1 MKKYFVMIGSFFAR
15 VWRFILSLFEKHQH
29 LHVSHNQ
36 YDVEG
41 QLVDVLVKS
50 FEVRRF
56 YKCTPKHMRFKTM
69 DGTFVELKTATPMDY
84 MTETMKKLG

>member
-1 MKKYFVMIGSFFAR
+1 M
-15 VWRFILSLFEKHQH
+15 
-29 LHVSHNQ
+29 
-36 YDVEG
+36 
-41 QLVDVLVKS
+41 DVLVKS